1 MDLTIMLFPSPL
13 LSCISLSAF
22 ETDAEDNEQDDGG
35 REGAA
40 KMGDANGAAS
50 AASPSGSP
58 PQPIS
63 ILQVEQKE
71 VCTVY
76 QPVVHPLYA
85 PSQS

>member
-22 ETDAEDNEQDDGG
+22 ETDAEDNERGDGG

-40 KMGDANGAAS
+40 EM
-50 AASPSGSP
+50 
-58 PQPIS
+58 
-63 ILQVEQKE
+63 VEQKE